1 MLDRHFRRALQFIV
15 PYWHRLA
22 LVFALSVAST
32 ALSLYLPLLSRDFF
46 DRALI
51 GKDVATL
58 VRVALLFAGV
68 TVASF
73 AANVVSGL
81 RYTRVSADILFDM
94 RLEMYRHLQRLSPR
108 FYARTR
114 LGDIMSRINNDIGEI
129 QRIAAEM
136 ALAWVGN
143 VLFLAGTIVM
153 LAWLDVRLFLATVAL
168 MPIGV
173 WALARYRARLE
184 ASVAELRQRS
194 ADIGSFLIET
204 LQAMKLVVTSNAQ
217 ERELARFRER
227 NAAFIAALMSM
238 QWLTYL
244 SGGIPGLILS
254 AGTGIVFVYGG
265 LRVIHG
271 QITVGTFIAF
281 MAYQMRVLQPLQAL
295 MGMYANLATVRVSL
309 ARVSQILDEPVEVE
323 ESSTATALRSVRGRI
338 EFDAVTAS
346 FDRGGPVLERVSFTV
361 DPGEVVAL
369 VGPSGSGKSTVADLL
384 LRLLDPDAGQIRIDG
399 HDLRTV
405 RLGDLRSRI
414 ALVDQEACVLHASI
428 AENIRY
434 ARPEATDAA
443 VEAAARHAA
452 LDGFVDTLPERYA
465 TVVGER
471 GTALSAGERQRIA
484 LARAFLVEPD
494 VLVLDEP
501 TASLDPETER
511 QVIDGY
517 LAVMRGRTTIVITHR
532 LDVARR
538 ADRIITVTETRGVA
552 PVC

>member
-15 PYWHRLA
+15 PYWRRLA

-32 ALSLYLPLLSRDFF
+32 ALSLYLPLLSREFF

-346 FDRGGPVLERVSFTV
+346 FDRGGPVLERVTFTV

-532 LDVARR
+532 LAVARR

-552 PVC
+552 PV